1 MACLFSH
8 NGKTYTKEELIDYLK
23 NNPISAT
30 YNVKPDFSNIN
41 EIIEQIANEPE
52 VTEKKVLGNQTIK
65 RLNNLIQNQI
75 KFLQDRILE
84 FQSAKE
90 RKGYLPKEDTINRLK
105 NLKEKL
111 STLENVDAFTN
122 TADFIY
128 QELGI
133 VENFLDNTF
142 DVNNENHINFVLQIR
157 KQLESYKEFA
167 TFLPEMSDL
176 NSDIKK
182 IGSEIDF
189 MYKNTQER
197 VEEILE
203 EYMINF
209 VKTNTKRNISKED
222 IKKMLDES
230 KDISWQETKMGGLSN
245 SMDPLLQ
252 LLQRHVEK
260 TREEVYEN
268 TNNWIAKVK
277 NQVNKLKKAGIE
289 GFEFMFQKTKD
300 GKRTGR
306 ILQRVNEAYYK
317 DRTAIFNILKDAKGD
332 KREYIYKPGETLSE
346 AEKQHNLKFSQDKKK
361 VGAFLSAETAD
372 NTGVR
377 DGENHKYSDEFKQER
392 SNFEKLV
399 TYESGYSEWVKKP
412 FVPGTKKLN
421 GEELTQKEYDRLYTA
436 YKRKYYTELQ
446 ESFRLKGV
454 YNNATKQNDYDGT
467 VERIEISRVKP
478 EYVEVVTEINNTITK
493 YADKQYHA
501 LMNDKTPAGIARKE
515 FFEFYKNTSNELLD
529 KLPLATKQKMQGKMF
544 RIRSSIAKD
553 IKSIGVFNTVKKS
566 IRQYVNPDVIFT
578 SRELDEEG
586 NMLEDVPIF
595 YTGELKS
602 NRKIEQLNKKLEE
615 LRKELQTNAKDKSLA
630 NKIKMTKNLLLIEE
644 SKLTPDELELDMGKS
659 LIKAAQM
666 AENYDLM
673 KQAEATLLIAK
684 KVIEQKNFFKLN
696 AAGQKEIIRGIDSN
710 VNKRI
715 NSYMRMIFYSNST
728 ANQDKISKLIQ
739 NFNSFVAYKS
749 LGLNP
754 FSAINNTVMAKI
766 NNRIEGFGAQFGFTN
781 KHLNSA
787 IADTAEYIRSLSYM
801 KNLGKDEY
809 LLDPSNKFEAMLKK
823 FNWLDRN
830 QIIEDSSAISKI
842 MFMGITGGEFI
853 AQSNTAIAKLRSQIL
868 TNSKTGEKL
877 SIWEAHEFVNG
888 ELKLKDG
895 FEYSLQ
901 EKRSMSV
908 DIKNMNKIIHGNYSE
923 NDKVALQEHALGQ
936 SAMQFKKWAYNFA
949 KSRWGNTYFDESS
962 GDYQEGRYR
971 TFANFITLL
980 KAGAAF
986 DFNAIKNNFES
997 LEDYQK
1003 SNLKKFAAESIY
1015 WATSIVLMLLLE
1027 GLSKGI
1033 DDDDEELKMFV
1044 NFLRKQSDRVGGE
1057 LDATINPKSIY
1068 SSIKNPVAGL
1078 RTVSDFSDVLIEL
1091 IKTPFNL
1098 MLGNDKDIYIEKG
1111 PNKGMTKLYKESRD
1125 IFPVGNLKS
1134 QFDNLL
1140 TSGNFFIRA
1149 K

>member
-1 MACLFSH
+1 MACLYSH
-8 NGKTYTKEELIDYLK
+8 NGKTYTKEELVEYLK
-23 NNPISAT
+23 NNPTSAT
-30 YNVKPDFSNIN
+30 YTVKPDFSNIN

-52 VTEKKVLGNQTIK
+52 VTEKKVLSNQTIK

-75 KFLQDRILE
+75 KLLKSRILE

-105 NLKEKL
+105 DLEEKL

-122 TADFIY
+122 TADFIHY
-128 QELGI
+128 ELG
-133 VENFLDNTF
+133 VTEDFLDKTF
-142 DVNNENHINFVLQIR
+142 DINNESHINFVLQIR
-157 KQLESYKEFA
+157 KQLEFYKEFA
-167 TFLPEMSDL
+167 TFSPEMSDL
-176 NSDIKK
+176 NSEIKK
-182 IGSEIDF
+182 ITADINL

-209 VKTNTKRNISKED
+209 VKTNTKRSISKED
-222 IKKMLDES
+222 IKQMLDES

-268 TNNWIAKVK
+268 TNNWISKVK
-277 NQVNKLKKAGIE
+277 DQVLKLKKVGID
-289 GFEFMFQKTKD
+289 GFDFMFQKTKD
-300 GKRTGR
+300 GKLTGR
-306 ILQRVNEAYYK
+306 VLQKVSELYYK
-317 DRTAIFNILKDAKGD
+317 DRTSIFGILRDSKGD

-346 AEKQHNLKFSQDKKK
+346 AEKKHNLKFAEDKKK
-361 VGAFLSAETAD
+361 VGAFLSAETVD
-372 NTGVR
+372 NTGAR
-377 DGENHKYSDEFKQER
+377 DGQNHKYSDEFKQER
-392 SNFEKLV
+392 NNFEQLV
-399 TYESGYSEWVKKP
+399 TSESGYTQWVKKP
-412 FVPGTKKLN
+412 YKPGTKKLT
-421 GEELTQKEYDRLYTA
+421 GEDLTFNEYERLYKA
-436 YKRKYYTELQ
+436 YRRKYYTEMQ
-446 ESFRLKGV
+446 ESFRLKST
-454 YNNATKQNDYDGT
+454 YDNATKKGVTDGT
-467 VERIEISRVKP
+467 VEKVEITRVKP
-478 EYVEVVTEINNTITK
+478 EYVEVITEINGATTK

-501 LMNDKTPAGIARKE
+501 LMNDKSSAGIARKE

-544 RIRSSIAKD
+544 RIRSSISKD

-602 NRKIEQLNKKLEE
+602 NRKIEQLTKKLEE
-615 LRKELQTNAKDKSLA
+615 LRKELQTNAKDKALV

-644 SKLTPDELELDMGKS
+644 SKLTADELELDMGKS

-673 KQAEATLLIAK
+673 KQAEATLVIAK
-684 KVIEQKNFFKLN
+684 KVIDQKNFFKLN
-696 AAGQKEIIRGIDSN
+696 AAQQKEIIKGKDSN
-710 VNKRI
+710 VSKRME
-715 NSYMRMIFYSNST
+715 SYMKMIFYSNSP

-739 NFNSFVAYKS
+739 NFNGFVAYKS

-754 FSAINNTVMAKI
+754 FSAINNVIMAKI
-766 NNRIEGFGAQFGFTN
+766 NNRIEGFGKQFGFEN
-781 KHLNSA
+781 KHLNAA
-787 IADTAEYIRSLSYM
+787 IGDTAEYVRSLSYM

-809 LLDPSNKFEAMLKK
+809 LLDPTNKFEAMLKK

-830 QIIEDSSAISKI
+830 QIIEDSSAISKV
-842 MFMGITGGEFI
+842 MFLGITGGEFL

-877 SIWEAHEFVNG
+877 SVWEAHEFVNG

-895 FEYSLQ
+895 FEYLSQ
-901 EKRSMSV
+901 QKRAISV
-908 DIKNMNKIIHGNYSE
+908 DIKNMNKMIHGNYSE

-936 SAMQFKKWAYNFA
+936 SAMQFKKWMYNFG
-949 KSRWGNTYFDESS
+949 KSRLGNTYYDETS

-971 TFANFITLL
+971 TFKNFIMIL
-980 KAGAAF
+980 KAGAKF
-986 DFNAIKNNFES
+986 DFDTIKSTFSS

-1003 SNLKKFAAESIY
+1003 SNLKKLQVEAIY
-1015 WATSIVLMLLLE
+1015 WASSVVLMLLLE
-1027 GLSKGI
+1027 GLAKGI
-1033 DDDDEELKMFV
+1033 DDDDKELKMFV
-1044 NFLRKQSDRVGGE
+1044 NFLRKQSDRIGGE
-1057 LDATINPKSIY
+1057 LDAAINPKSIAAN
-1068 SSIKNPVAGL
+1068 IKNPVSGL
-1078 RTVSDFSDVLIEL
+1078 RAVSDFGDILVEL
-1091 IKTPFNL
+1091 VKLPYNYA
-1098 MLGNDKDIYIEKG
+1098 GDSKDLYVQKG
-1111 PNKGMTKLYKESRD
+1111 PNKGQLRLNKEIQD
-1125 IFPVGNLKS
+1125 VVPIANLEH
-1134 QFDNLL
+1134 QFDNLM
-1140 TSGNFFIRA
+1140 TSGNFYF

>member
-1 MACLFSH
+1 
-8 NGKTYTKEELIDYLK
+8 
-23 NNPISAT
+23 
-30 YNVKPDFSNIN
+30 
-41 EIIEQIANEPE
+41 
-52 VTEKKVLGNQTIK
+52 VLGNQTIK

-75 KFLQDRILE
+75 KILQSRILE
-84 FQSAKE
+84 FESAKE

-105 NLKEKL
+105 DLKEKL

-122 TADFIY
+122 TADFIH

-176 NSDIKK
+176 NSEIKK
-182 IGSEIDF
+182 IASEIDS

-222 IKKMLDES
+222 IKQMLDES
-230 KDISWQETKMGGLSN
+230 KDISWQEMKMGGLSN

-277 NQVNKLKKAGIE
+277 NQISKLKKAGID
-289 GFEFMFQKTKD
+289 GFDWMFQKTKD
-300 GKRTGR
+300 GKLTGR
-306 ILQRVNEAYYK
+306 ILQRVNELYYK
-317 DRTAIFNILKDAKGD
+317 DRTAIFSILRDAKGD

-346 AEKQHNLKFSQDKKK
+346 AEKQHNLKFSEDKKK
-361 VGAFLSAETAD
+361 VGSFLSAETVD
-372 NTGVR
+372 NTGAR

-392 SNFEKLV
+392 NNFEKLV
-399 TYESGYSEWVKKP
+399 SYESGYTEWVKKP

-421 GEELTQKEYDRLYTA
+421 GEELTQKEYDRLYTT
-436 YKRKYYTELQ
+436 YKRKYYTELK
-446 ESFRLKGV
+446 EGFRLKST
-454 YNNATKQNDYDGT
+454 YDNATKSWVSDGT
-467 VERIEISRVKP
+467 VERTETSRVKP
-478 EYVEVVTEINNTITK
+478 EYVEVVTEINGATTK
-493 YADKQYHA
+493 YADKQYHS
-501 LMNDKTPAGIARKE
+501 LMNDNSPAGIARKE
-515 FFEFYKNTSNELLD
+515 FFEFYRNTSNELLD

-544 RIRSSIAKD
+544 RVRSSIAKD
-553 IKSIGVFNTVKKS
+553 IKSIGIFNTVKKS

-602 NRKIEQLNKKLEE
+602 NRKIEQLTKKLEE

-696 AAGQKEIIRGIDSN
+696 AAGQKEIIKGIDSN
-710 VNKRI
+710 VNKRMK
-715 NSYMRMIFYSNST
+715 SYMTMIFYSNST
-728 ANQDKISKLIQ
+728 ANQDQISKLIQ

-766 NNRIEGFGAQFGFTN
+766 NNRIEGFGKQFGFTN

-830 QIIEDSSAISKI
+830 QIIEDSSAISKV

-877 SIWEAHEFVNG
+877 SVWEAHEFING

-895 FEYSLQ
+895 FEYSAQ
-901 EKRSMSV
+901 EKRSISV
-908 DIKNMNKIIHGNYSE
+908 DIKNMNKMIHGNYSG
-923 NDKVALQEHALGQ
+923 NDKVAMQEHALGQ
-936 SAMQFKKWAYNFA
+936 SAMQFKKWVYNFA
-949 KSRWGNTYFDESS
+949 KSRYGNTYYDETS

-971 TFANFITLL
+971 TFKDFIMIL

-986 DFNAIKNNFES
+986 DFKTIKNTFES

-1003 SNLKKFAAESIY
+1003 SNLKKLQVEAIY
-1015 WATSIVLMLLLE
+1015 WATSVVLMLLLE

-1057 LDATINPKSIY
+1057 LDAAINPKSIAAN
-1068 SSIKNPVAGL
+1068 IKNPVSGIRAAN
-1078 RTVSDFSDVLIEL
+1078 DFGDILVEF
-1091 IKTPFNL
+1091 IKLPFNYA
-1098 MLGNDKDIYIEKG
+1098 GDSKDLYVQKG
-1111 PNKGMTKLYKESRD
+1111 SHKGQLRLNKEIQD
-1125 IFPVGNLKS
+1125 IIPIANLEN

-1140 TSGNFFIRA
+1140 TSGNFYF